1 MRIRVMAHEVVVIRL
16 VIILWELHFEILDST
31 HENEIIIELNKT
43 KQNKKIKKISEF
55 CCKSTN

>member
-1 MRIRVMAHEVVVIRL
+1 MMRIRVMAHEVVVIRL

-43 KQNKKIKKISEF
+43 KQNKNKKNF
-55 CCKSTN
+55 